1 LIKKTLGWQFVLHVL
16 QVRKYNISNYN
27 FIHGFCIEKFLSFQF
42 EEIQK
47 QLKKKEQAV
56 ETMSEKIKSVSV

>member
-1 LIKKTLGWQFVLHVL
+1 LQIL